1 MPIYFTHLYAV
12 AGPAPY
18 GGVDF
23 FNGGRGDGKS
33 LKVFTVEV
41 YVSFGPIY
49 IKKWF

>member
-23 FNGGRGDGKS
+23 SNGEGGSKS

-41 YVSFGPIY
+41 
-49 IKKWF
+49 